1 MNDLIMAYSYVEMF
15 VKKHSPKIISQSR
28 VESVQKREIDNYI
41 SVYVKSS
48 RQKGNEWSVFN
59 ERLRTQIKEMAKEV
73 NGLKLSTKVTIGIM
87 SHVTALMRIVYPIY
101 RSIQLVQY
109 KVFK

>member
-41 SVYVKSS
+41 SVYARSS
-48 RQKGNEWSVFN
+48 RQKGIDWSVFN
-59 ERLRTQIKEMAKEV
+59 ERFRIQIIEMAKEV
-73 NGLKLSTKVTIGIM
+73 NVLKLRTKVVIGIM
-87 SHVTALMRIVYPIY
+87 SNVPALMQFVYPIY
-101 RSIQLVQY
+101 RSTRLVQY
-109 KVFK
+109 KVF